1 MRSRE
6 EGSNVEK
13 HLSLT
18 FEEAT
23 ALLEMSMFSYM
34 DNIGEQANSALAK
47 LGDLWRD
54 FCSEYCEEVEIDIT
68 SKLNRAA

>member
-1 MRSRE
+1 
-6 EGSNVEK
+6 
-13 HLSLT
+13 
-18 FEEAT
+18 
-23 ALLEMSMFSYM
+23 M

>member
-1 MRSRE
+1 M
-6 EGSNVEK
+6 EK